1 MIYSGTYTAIKAD
14 VPEFFMRKFIKL
26 ERIRANRESIQKK
39 LNKKWLTCGIF
50 TCVAAIAMIGSYR
63 YISGIVKV
71 SSNVNGKELPIYCVQ
86 TNEKK
91 VALSFDAAWGND
103 DTQRIL
109 DILKEHNV
117 HVTFFMTGGWVESY
131 PDDVK
136 AIYEAGHDLGNH
148 SQNHKNMVVMDRLKA
163 PSAAHIFGTDELG
176 RDLFIRVMYG
186 ARVSLWVGGCVAIFS
201 CVLGTIIGLYASYFK
216 VLDQILMRI
225 CDGLIAIPGIL
236 LAIALIAALGTSSW
250 NVVVALT
257 IVYTPNVARTVR
269 ASAMVIREQ
278 TYVEAAKVQG
288 SGNFRILWKLILPGV
303 ISPLT
308 VQASYIFSQAIIS
321 EASLSFLGAG
331 VPAPA
336 ASWGNMLEA
345 SKAVLS
351 KAPWTM
357 IVPGAAV
364 IICVLSLNLLGDGLR
379 DFMDPRT
386 KGGVKK

>member
-1 MIYSGTYTAIKAD
+1 MVLTRKGISASSEAIIKEQRQITREKLLASPGLIIGTIGFLLILVTAIL
-14 VPEFFMRKFIKL
+14 VPI
-26 ERIRANRESIQKK
+26 
-39 LNKKWLTCGIF
+39 LN
-50 TCVAAIAMIGSYR
+50 
-63 YISGIVKV
+63 
-71 SSNVNGKELPIYCVQ
+71 
-86 TNEKK
+86 
-91 VALSFDAAWGND
+91 
-103 DTQRIL
+103 TQ
-109 DILKEHNV
+109 DPN
-117 HVTFFMTGGWVESY
+117 
-131 PDDVK
+131 
-136 AIYEAGHDLGNH
+136 A
-148 SQNHKNMVVMDRLKA
+148 MVVMDRLKA
-163 PSAAHIFGTDELG
+163 PSAVHIFGTDELG

>member
-1 MIYSGTYTAIKAD
+1 MAMNDS
-14 VPEFFMRKFIKL
+14 
-26 ERIRANRESIQKK
+26 QKK
-39 LNKKWLTCGIF
+39 RLENVWEALKHDKIAIFSIAFLAIILILSLLAPVLPLEPNKTD
-50 TCVAAIAMIGSYR
+50 VAHML
-63 YISGIVKV
+63 
-71 SSNVNGKELPIYCVQ
+71 E
-86 TNEKK
+86 
-91 VALSFDAAWGND
+91 
-103 DTQRIL
+103 
-109 DILKEHNV
+109 
-117 HVTFFMTGGWVESY
+117 
-131 PDDVK
+131 
-136 AIYEAGHDLGNH
+136 
-148 SQNHKNMVVMDRLKA
+148 A
-163 PSAAHIFGTDELG
+163 PSSAHIFGTDELG

-364 IICVLSLNLLGDGLR
+364 IICVLSLNLFGDGLR